1 MPTIETYRKQ
11 AKQLLRWHREKNYSM
26 GEWVRKL
33 ERFRSF
39 TDNQV
44 LALKLTLTLAQEI
57 VAVDAG
63 YATWA
68 ELKSASAGAGKT
80 PRNRSGPPL
89 LEKVIPILLVRN
101 VPACAAFFEQKL
113 GFKIDF
119 LHGLPPFYGAVS
131 RDGVRL
137 HLRFVRQPR
146 FAEIASAETSLIC
159 ASIEVSNVHAL
170 FEEFTGRGVEF
181 VQTLSKHPWGGT
193 DFHVRDPDGNVI
205 SFVNYGL
212 APGSRPDQPSPTPR

>member
-101 VPACAAFFEQKL
+101 VRHA
-113 GFKIDF
+113 
-119 LHGLPPFYGAVS
+119 PPSSSRSSVS
-131 RDGVRL
+131 RSTSFMAFPF
-137 HLRFVRQPR
+137 LRRGIARWCPS
-146 FAEIASAETSLIC
+146 ASAFC
-159 ASIEVSNVHAL
+159 
-170 FEEFTGRGVEF
+170 
-181 VQTLSKHPWGGT
+181 
-193 DFHVRDPDGNVI
+193 
-205 SFVNYGL
+205 
-212 APGSRPDQPSPTPR
+212 